1 MLAAIDEEC
10 LESLIGSTKAMR
22 LRLFL
27 LHLLTE
33 TLYRKTSHL
42 LNLSKVEQITKEK
55 MIILW
60 ILYLLVFRVMS
71 WLTNTLHQ

>member
-1 MLAAIDEEC
+1 MLAAIDEEG
-10 LESLIGSTKAMR
+10 LEPLIGSTKAMR

-42 LNLSKVEQITKEK
+42 LNLSKGEQITKEK
-55 MIILW
+55 NDNSLDLI
-60 ILYLLVFRVMS
+60 F
-71 WLTNTLHQ
+71 TGF